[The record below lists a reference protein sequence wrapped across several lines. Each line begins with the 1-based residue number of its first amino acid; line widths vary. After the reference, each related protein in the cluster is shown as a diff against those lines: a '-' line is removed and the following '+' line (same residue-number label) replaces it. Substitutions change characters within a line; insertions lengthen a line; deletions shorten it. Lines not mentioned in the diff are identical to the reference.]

1 MIEFKH
7 TKTDTKGYF
16 SAVVD
21 GKEAGKIY
29 YSLTGETGLIISHT
43 EVPKYFSG
51 QSIGKKLVMQ
61 VVEFARENNLKI
73 LPLCPFAKS
82 IFEKNPSIRDVLINP

>member
-1 MIEFKH
+1 MIEFKQF
-7 TKTDTKGYF
+7 TTDTKGYF
-16 SAVVD
+16 KAEID

-43 EVPKYFSG
+43 EVPKYFAG
-51 QSIGKKLVMQ
+51 QSIGKKLVMH
-61 VVEFARENNLKI
+61 VVEFARQNNLKI

-82 IFEKNPSIRDVLINP
+82 IFEKTPAIRDVLY